1 MKTYPQSLCDRPQIW
16 AVGGGKGG
24 TGKSLV
30 AASLGIHLAEMG
42 RRVILVDGD
51 LGAPNLHTVLGMDPP
66 ALALSDFVKRRFE
79 SIETVVLETG
89 VPRLSLISG
98 ARNSLDIESLKHFQK
113 TRLLRVLLGLPADV
127 VLLDLGAG
135 TSLNVLD
142 LFSLADR
149 GLMVILPEPTSIENC
164 YRFLKAA
171 FLRRLYHLGRT
182 LGYQSIIDL
191 VMEHRDQS
199 DDGRPFEVLDE
210 IARIDSC
217 AAAAISSHVES
228 YLPHLV
234 INQVRSHEDERL
246 GESMEWISERF
257 VRLPLRY
264 AGAIPYDPALV
275 QCLKSRRA
283 YLSEYPRSRT
293 AEMLRAVADS
303 FSTPRPAASR
313 TRAAAARPRP
323 EPCGTALDRA
333 DWERT
338 GWDTPVADPY
348 RALDL
353 SPGAM
358 HDEVLNA
365 YLRLRRTLRSDSPAL
380 ASLDCEAERRATV
393 VEVEAAYHS
402 LSRNIAARPARP
414 ARPVRASSPL

>member
-1 MKTYPQSLCDRPQIW
+1 MNTTPQALCGRPQIW

-30 AASLGIHLAEMG
+30 AASLGIHLAQMG

-51 LGAPNLHTVLGMDPP
+51 LGAPNLHTVLGLDPP
-66 ALALSDFVKRRFE
+66 ALALSDFIKRRFE

-98 ARNSLDIESLKHFQK
+98 ARNSLDIESLKNFQK

-199 DDGRPFEVLDE
+199 DQGRPFEILDE
-210 IARIDSC
+210 IARIDSF
-217 AAAAISSHVES
+217 AAAAIASHVET

-257 VRLPLRY
+257 VRIPLRF
-264 AGAIPYDPALV
+264 AGAIPYDPTLV
-275 QCLKSRRA
+275 QCLKSRKA

-293 AEMLRAVADS
+293 AEMLRAVAES
-303 FSTPRPAASR
+303 FSTPRPAE
-313 TRAAAARPRP
+313 ARPQAA
-323 EPCGTALDRA
+323 PCGTALRQA
-333 DWERT
+333 DWAGPGR
-338 GWDTPVADPY
+338 GSPVMADPY
-348 RALDL
+348 RTLDL

-358 HDEVLNA
+358 DDEILNA

-380 ASLDCEAERRATV
+380 ASLDCEAERRATM

-402 LSRNIAARPARP
+402 LSRNISSRPARMS
-414 ARPVRASSPL
+414 RPVRASSPL

>member
-1 MKTYPQSLCDRPQIW
+1 MQTTSPALCGRPQIW

-30 AASLGIHLAEMG
+30 AASLGIHLAQMG

-66 ALALSDFVKRRFE
+66 PLALSDFVKRRFE

-199 DDGRPFEVLDE
+199 DQGRPSEILDE

-217 AAAAISSHVES
+217 AAAAIASHVET
-228 YLPHLV
+228 YLPRLV
-234 INQVRSHEDERL
+234 INQVRSHEDEQL
-246 GESMEWISERF
+246 GEAMEWISERF
-257 VRLPLRY
+257 VRIPLRF
-264 AGAIPYDPALV
+264 AGAIPYDTALV

-293 AEMLRAVADS
+293 AEMLRAVAES
-303 FSTPRPAASR
+303 FAAPGRPGAGHDPDL
-313 TRAAAARPRP
+313 RAAARRA
-323 EPCGTALDRA
+323 GWLDSGRRA
-333 DWERT
+333 
-338 GWDTPVADPY
+338 PVADPY
-348 RALDL
+348 RTLDL
-353 SPGAM
+353 RPGAM
-358 HDEVLNA
+358 HDEVLSA

-393 VEVEAAYHS
+393 VEIEEAYRS
-402 LSRNIAARPARP
+402 LSRNVSPRTVRPAG
-414 ARPVRASSPL
+414 PVRSSSRLL

>member
-1 MKTYPQSLCDRPQIW
+1 MQTTSPVLCGRPQIW

-30 AASLGIHLAEMG
+30 AASLGIHLAQMG

-51 LGAPNLHTVLGMDPP
+51 LGAPNLHTVLGMDSPP
-66 ALALSDFVKRRFE
+66 LALSDFVKRRFE

-171 FLRRLYHLGRT
+171 FLRRLDHLGRT

-199 DDGRPFEVLDE
+199 DQGRPSEILDE

-217 AAAAISSHVES
+217 AAAAVASHVET

-246 GESMEWISERF
+246 GEAMEWISERF
-257 VRLPLRY
+257 VRIPLRF
-264 AGAIPYDPALV
+264 AGAIPYDTALV

-293 AEMLRAVADS
+293 AEMLRAVAES
-303 FSTPRPAASR
+303 FAAPGRPGAGHVPDLR
-313 TRAAAARPRP
+313 VAARR
-323 EPCGTALDRA
+323 ASWLDSGRCA
-333 DWERT
+333 
-338 GWDTPVADPY
+338 PVADPY
-348 RALDL
+348 RTLDL
-353 SPGAM
+353 RPGAM
-358 HDEVLNA
+358 HDEVLSA

-393 VEVEAAYHS
+393 VEIEEAYRS
-402 LSRNIAARPARP
+402 LSRNVSPRTVRP
-414 ARPVRASSPL
+414 ARPVRSSSHLL

>member
-1 MKTYPQSLCDRPQIW
+1 MNPTTPAQCGRPKIW

-30 AASLGIHLAEMG
+30 AASLGIHLAQTG

-51 LGAPNLHTVLGMDPP
+51 LGAPNLHTVLGMAPP

-182 LGYQSIIDL
+182 LGYQSIVDL

-199 DDGRPFEVLDE
+199 DQGRPFEVLEE

-217 AAAAISSHVES
+217 AAAAIASQVES
-228 YLPHLV
+228 FLPHLV
-234 INQVRSHEDERL
+234 INQVRSHEDVRL

-257 VRLPLRY
+257 VRIPLRY

-293 AEMLRAVADS
+293 AEMLRAVAES
-303 FSTPRPAASR
+303 FSAPRP
-313 TRAAAARPRP
+313 AARPRP
-323 EPCGTALDRA
+323 VPCGTALGPA
-333 DWERT
+333 EWAGT
-338 GWDTPVADPY
+338 GWNAPVADPY

-353 SPGAM
+353 NPGAM

-365 YLRLRRTLRSDSPAL
+365 YMRLRRTLRSDSPAL

-393 VEVEAAYHS
+393 IEVEAAYRS
-402 LSRNIAARPARP
+402 LSRNIAARPARS
-414 ARPVRASSPL
+414 SSPQM

>member
-1 MKTYPQSLCDRPQIW
+1 LKIKMKTTTRALAGRPQVW

-30 AASLGIHLAEMG
+30 AASLGIHLAQMG

-66 ALALSDFVKRRFE
+66 PLALSDFVKRRFE
-79 SIETVVLETG
+79 SIETVVFETG

-113 TRLLRVLLGLPADV
+113 TRLLRVLLGLQADV

-149 GLMVILPEPTSIENC
+149 GLLVILPEPTSIENC

-171 FLRRLYHLGRT
+171 FLRRLHHLGRT
-182 LGYQSIIDL
+182 LGYQTIIDL

-199 DDGRPFEVLDE
+199 DDGRPSEILDE

-217 AAAAISSHVES
+217 AAAALASHVET

-257 VRLPLRY
+257 VRIPLRF
-264 AGAIPYDPALV
+264 AGAIPYDTALV

-293 AEMLRAVADS
+293 AEMLRAVAES
-303 FSTPRPAASR
+303 FSAPRRPGAWLEPSRRQPAWRDPVPHAPAW
-313 TRAAAARPRP
+313 RAP
-323 EPCGTALDRA
+323 E
-333 DWERT
+333 
-338 GWDTPVADPY
+338 ADPY
-348 RALDL
+348 RTLDL
-353 SPGAM
+353 RPGAM

-365 YLRLRRTLRSDSPAL
+365 YMRLRRTLRSDSPAL

-393 VEVEAAYHS
+393 VEIEEAYRS
-402 LSRNIAARPARP
+402 LSRNVSPRPIRP
-414 ARPVRASSPL
+414 ARPVRSSSPLL

>member
-1 MKTYPQSLCDRPQIW
+1 M
-16 AVGGGKGG
+16 GGGKGG

-30 AASLGIHLAEMG
+30 AASLGIHLAQTG

-51 LGAPNLHTVLGMDPP
+51 LGAPNLHTVLGMAPP

-182 LGYQSIIDL
+182 LGYQSIVDL

-199 DDGRPFEVLDE
+199 DQGRPFEVLEE

-217 AAAAISSHVES
+217 AAAAIASQVES
-228 YLPHLV
+228 FLPHLV
-234 INQVRSHEDERL
+234 INQVRSHEDVRL

-257 VRLPLRY
+257 VRIPLRY

-293 AEMLRAVADS
+293 AEMLRAVAES
-303 FSTPRPAASR
+303 FSAPRP
-313 TRAAAARPRP
+313 AARPRP
-323 EPCGTALDRA
+323 VPCGTALGPA
-333 DWERT
+333 EWAGT
-338 GWDTPVADPY
+338 GWNAPVADPY

-353 SPGAM
+353 NPGAM

-365 YLRLRRTLRSDSPAL
+365 YMRLRRTLRSDSPAL

-393 VEVEAAYHS
+393 IEVEAAYRS
-402 LSRNIAARPARP
+402 LSRNIAARPARS
-414 ARPVRASSPL
+414 SSPQM

>member
-1 MKTYPQSLCDRPQIW
+1 MNPTTPAQCGRPKIW

-30 AASLGIHLAEMG
+30 AASLGIHLAQTG

-51 LGAPNLHTVLGMDPP
+51 LGAPNLHTVLGMAPP

-182 LGYQSIIDL
+182 LGYQSIVDL

-199 DDGRPFEVLDE
+199 DQGRPFEVLEE

-217 AAAAISSHVES
+217 AAAAIASQVES
-228 YLPHLV
+228 FLPHLV
-234 INQVRSHEDERL
+234 INQVRSHEDVRL

-257 VRLPLRY
+257 VRIPLRY

-303 FSTPRPAASR
+303 FSTPRPAAPRSR
-313 TRAAAARPRP
+313 PA
-323 EPCGTALDRA
+323 PCGTALGPAQWA
-333 DWERT
+333 DT
-338 GWDTPVADPY
+338 GWNAPVADPF

-353 SPGAM
+353 NPGAM

-365 YLRLRRTLRSDSPAL
+365 YMRLRRTLRSDSPAL
-380 ASLDCEAERRATV
+380 VSLDCEAERRATV
-393 VEVEAAYHS
+393 
-402 LSRNIAARPARP
+402 I
-414 ARPVRASSPL
+414 

>member
-1 MKTYPQSLCDRPQIW
+1 
-16 AVGGGKGG
+16 VGGGKGG

-42 RRVILVDGD
+42 QRVILVDGD

-199 DDGRPFEVLDE
+199 DDGRPFEVLEE
-210 IARIDSC
+210 IARIDSH
-217 AAAAISSHVES
+217 AAAAIASQVET

-234 INQVRSHEDERL
+234 INQVRSREDERL
-246 GESMEWISERF
+246 GEQMEWISERF
-257 VRLPLRY
+257 VRIPLRY

-293 AEMLRAVADS
+293 AEMLRAVAGS
-303 FSTPRPAASR
+303 FSTPRPAAPRSR
-313 TRAAAARPRP
+313 PA
-323 EPCGTALDRA
+323 PCGTAVGPA
-333 DWERT
+333 QWAET
-338 GWDTPVADPY
+338 DPF

-353 SPGAM
+353 NPGAM

-365 YLRLRRTLRSDSPAL
+365 YMRLRRTLRSDSPAL

-393 VEVEAAYHS
+393 MEVEAAYRS
-402 LSRNIAARPARP
+402 LSRNIAARPARDP
-414 ARPVRASSPL
+414 RPIRASSPL

>member
-1 MKTYPQSLCDRPQIW
+1 
-16 AVGGGKGG
+16 VGGGKGG

-30 AASLGIHLAEMG
+30 AASLGIHLAQTG

-51 LGAPNLHTVLGMDPP
+51 LGAPNLHTVLGMAPP

-182 LGYQSIIDL
+182 LGYQSIVDL

-199 DDGRPFEVLDE
+199 DQGRPFEVLEE

-217 AAAAISSHVES
+217 AAAAIASQVES
-228 YLPHLV
+228 FLPHLV
-234 INQVRSHEDERL
+234 INQVRSHEDVRL

-257 VRLPLRY
+257 VRIPLRY

-293 AEMLRAVADS
+293 AEMLRAVAES
-303 FSTPRPAASR
+303 FSAPRP
-313 TRAAAARPRP
+313 AARPRP
-323 EPCGTALDRA
+323 VPCGTALGPA
-333 DWERT
+333 EWAGT
-338 GWDTPVADPY
+338 GWNAPVADPY

-353 SPGAM
+353 NPGAM

-365 YLRLRRTLRSDSPAL
+365 YMRLRRTLRSDSPAL

-393 VEVEAAYHS
+393 IEVEAAYRS
-402 LSRNIAARPARP
+402 LSRNIAARPARS
-414 ARPVRASSPL
+414 SSPQM